1 MTCGGCQG
9 LGAHTRWCREVVG
22 YLPSVLGP
30 LSERIENA
38 GDTVGSNDTEL
49 ANLLY
54 VAASNLRF
62 YAKTR
67 STPTPSATDESEKL

>member
-9 LGAHTRWCREVVG
+9 LGAHIRWCPEVVG

-38 GDTVGSNDTEL
+38 GDLIGSNDMGLANRLYGVAGEL
-49 ANLLY
+49 AE
-54 VAASNLRF
+54 
-62 YAKTR
+62 YAR
-67 STPTPSATDESEKL
+67 STPTPSSTDESEK